1 MSHLRQLKSQ
11 SIAADLATGYSEKR
25 KLANWADNDPIA
37 PELVEQSRARQ
48 ARSLAARERI
58 SRWIS
63 AVGFMTAAIAVA
75 VTVPSDRPLSLG
87 LAAMSVLLY
96 AVAYRVEF
104 EVGSGTAVAAQLAL
118 VPMLLLL
125 PVPLVPLLV
134 ALGAVVARVPRV
146 ISGEIHAERLTAPL
160 ASCWYVLGPAAV
172 LVAAGEPS
180 VELRNSLWFVA
191 ALATQFTADFATT
204 TVREWWALAIPPR
217 RLVQPMAWVFLVD
230 AALAPIGLAI
240 AFMAASSEIAL
251 LLALPLLGLIAIFAR
266 EREVRIDRT
275 LELSNAYRGTAFLL
289 GDVVE
294 ADDAY
299 TGSHSRDVV
308 QLVIGVCDRLGLDER
323 TRQKAEFAALLHD
336 VGKISIPSEI
346 INKRGALTPAE
357 RAIIKTHTIEGERL
371 LERVGGY
378 LAEIGRIVRSSH
390 EFYDGSG
397 YPDGL
402 KGDEIPLIARIVSCC
417 DAFNAMTTDRPYRD
431 ALSRREAIAE
441 LRAKAGT
448 QFDPAVVGALVPLIQ
463 CDVEPLPHERQLAV
477 SSA

>member
-1 MSHLRQLKSQ
+1 MSTH
-11 SIAADLATGYSEKR
+11 GSEKR
-25 KLANWADNDPIA
+25 KIANWADNDAIA
-37 PELVEQSRARQ
+37 AELVEQSRARQ
-48 ARSLAARERI
+48 RQSLDARERI

-63 AVGFMTAAIAVA
+63 AVGFLSAATAVA
-75 VTVPSDRPLSLG
+75 VAVPSDRPLPLG

-104 EVGSGTAVAAQLAL
+104 EVGSGSAVAAQLAL

-125 PVPLVPLLV
+125 PVPLVPLLA

-146 ISGEIHAERLTAPL
+146 IQGEIHTERLTAPI
-160 ASCWYVLGPAAV
+160 ASSWYVLGPAAV
-172 LVAAGEPS
+172 LMAAGEPS
-180 VELRNSLWFVA
+180 VELRNSLWFAA
-191 ALATQFTADFATT
+191 ALGAQFAADFATT
-204 TVREWWALAIPPR
+204 TVREWWALGISPR

-240 AFMAASSEIAL
+240 AFTAASSKIAL
-251 LLALPLLGLIAIFAR
+251 LLALPLLGLIATFAR
-266 EREVRIDRT
+266 EREVRIDRS

-308 QLVIGVCDRLGLDER
+308 QLVMGVSDRLGLDER

-336 VGKISIPSEI
+336 VGKITIPSEI
-346 INKRGALTPAE
+346 LNKRGALTPAE
-357 RAIIKTHTIEGERL
+357 RAIIKTHSLAGQQL

-378 LAEIGRIVRSSH
+378 LAEIGQIVRSCH

-402 KGDEIPLIARIVSCC
+402 EGNEIPLIARIVSCC

-431 ALSRREAIAE
+431 ALSRQEAIAE
-441 LRAKAGT
+441 LKANTGT
-448 QFDPAVVGALVPLIQ
+448 QFDPTVVGALVTLIR
-463 CDVEPLPHERQLAV
+463 CDSEPVSPERRLAI

>member
-1 MSHLRQLKSQ
+1 MSRLTQPKSQ
-11 SIAADLATGYSEKR
+11 STPPLAGADLENR
-25 KLANWADNDPIA
+25 RIANWTDNDPIA

-48 ARSLAARERI
+48 SRSLEARERT

-63 AVGFMTAAIAVA
+63 AVGFLTAAIAVVVA
-75 VTVPSDRPLSLG
+75 VPSDRPLSVA
-87 LAAMSVLLY
+87 LAAISVLLY

-104 EVGSGTAVAAQLAL
+104 EVGSGSAVAAQLAL

-134 ALGAVVARVPRV
+134 ALGAVLARVPGV
-146 ISGEIHAERLTAPL
+146 IGGQIHAERLTAPL
-160 ASCWYVLGPAAV
+160 ASSWYVLGPAAV
-172 LVAAGEPS
+172 LMAAGEPS
-180 VELRNSLWFVA
+180 VELRSSLWFVA
-191 ALATQFTADFATT
+191 ALAAQFTADFATT
-204 TVREWWALAIPPR
+204 TVREWWALGISPR

-240 AFMAASSEIAL
+240 AFTAASSGIVVL
-251 LLALPLLGLIAIFAR
+251 IALPLLGLIAIFAR

-275 LELSNAYRGTAFLL
+275 LELANAYRGTAFLL

-294 ADDAY
+294 ADNAY

-308 QLVIGVCDRLGLDER
+308 QLVTGVCDTLGLDEH

-336 VGKISIPSEI
+336 VGKINIPSEI
-346 INKRGALTPAE
+346 INKRGPLSPAE
-357 RAIIKTHTIEGERL
+357 RAIIKTHTIEGQHL
-371 LERVGGY
+371 LEKVGGY
-378 LAEIGRIVRSSH
+378 LAEIGQIVRSCH
-390 EFYDGSG
+390 EFYDGGG

-431 ALSRREAIAE
+431 ALSPQEAIAE
-441 LRAKAGT
+441 LRANSGT
-448 QFDPAVVGALVPLIQ
+448 QFDPTVVGALLTLIP
-463 CDVEPLPHERQLAV
+463 CDLEFLPQERRLAAV
-477 SSA
+477 SA

>member
-1 MSHLRQLKSQ
+1 MLRLTQLKTL
-11 SIAADLATGYSEKR
+11 SIAADLEKHKIAT
-25 KLANWADNDPIA
+25 WADKDPIS

-48 ARSLAARERI
+48 PRSLDARERT

-63 AVGFMTAAIAVA
+63 AIGFVAVAIAAAVA
-75 VTVPSDRPLSLG
+75 IPSERPFSLA
-87 LAAMSVLLY
+87 LAATSVLLY
-96 AVAYRVEF
+96 ALAYRVEF
-104 EVGSGTAVAAQLAL
+104 EVGSGSAVAAQLAL

-125 PVPLVPLLV
+125 PVPLAPLMV
-134 ALGAVVARVPRV
+134 ALGAVVARIPRV
-146 ISGEIHAERLTAPL
+146 ISGEIHTERLTAPL
-160 ASCWYVLGPAAV
+160 ASSWYVLGPAVV
-172 LVAAGEPS
+172 LMAAGEPS
-180 VELRNSLWFVA
+180 VELRNAPWFVA

-204 TVREWWALAIPPR
+204 TVREWWALGISPR

-240 AFMAASSEIAL
+240 AFTAASSKIAI

-294 ADDAY
+294 ADNAY

-308 QLVIGVCDRLGLDER
+308 QLVMGVCDRLGLDER
-323 TRQKAEFAALLHD
+323 TRQKAEFVALLHD
-336 VGKISIPSEI
+336 IGKITIPSEI
-346 INKRGALTPAE
+346 INKRGPLTPAE
-357 RAIIKTHTIEGERL
+357 RAIIKTHTIEGQQL

-378 LAEIGRIVRSSH
+378 LSEIGQIVRSCH

-402 KGDEIPLIARIVSCC
+402 KGKEIPLIARIVSCC

-431 ALSRREAIAE
+431 ALNPDEAIAE
-441 LRAKAGT
+441 LKANTGT
-448 QFDPAVVGALVPLIQ
+448 QFDPTVVDALRALIPS
-463 CDVEPLPHERQLAV
+463 DLESLPQERWLA
-477 SSA
+477 AIPA

>member
-1 MSHLRQLKSQ
+1 LRLVQLKTLSTFTDLEMRK
-11 SIAADLATGYSEKR
+11 IAT
-25 KLANWADNDPIA
+25 WADKDPIA

-48 ARSLAARERI
+48 PRSFDARERT

-63 AVGFMTAAIAVA
+63 AVGFVAVGIVVAVA
-75 VTVPSDRPLSLG
+75 VPSERPLSLA
-87 LAAMSVLLY
+87 LAATSVLLY
-96 AVAYRVEF
+96 ALAYRVEF

-125 PVPLVPLLV
+125 PVPLVPLIV
-134 ALGAVVARVPRV
+134 ALGAVIARVPRV
-146 ISGEIHAERLTAPL
+146 ISGEVHAERLTAPI
-160 ASCWYVLGPAAV
+160 ASSWYVFGPAIV
-172 LVAAGEPS
+172 LMAAGEPS
-180 VELRNSLWFVA
+180 VELRNSVWFIA
-191 ALATQFTADFATT
+191 ALGIQFAADLGTT
-204 TVREWWALAIPPR
+204 TVREWWALGISPR

-240 AFMAASSEIAL
+240 AFTAASSETAL
-251 LLALPLLGLIAIFAR
+251 VLALPLLGLIAIFAR

-299 TGSHSRDVV
+299 TGSHSREVV
-308 QLVIGVCDRLGLDER
+308 RLVTGVCDKLELDKR
-323 TRQKAEFAALLHD
+323 TRQKAEFVALLHD

-346 INKRGALTPAE
+346 INKRGPLTPVE
-357 RAIIKTHTIEGERL
+357 REIIKTHTIEGQRL

-378 LAEIGRIVRSSH
+378 LSEIGRIVRSCH

-402 KGDEIPLIARIVSCC
+402 KGDEIPLIARIVGCC
-417 DAFNAMTTDRPYRD
+417 DAFNAMTSDRPYRD
-431 ALSRREAIAE
+431 ALSTQEAIAE
-441 LRAKAGT
+441 VRANTGT
-448 QFDPAVVGALVPLIQ
+448 QFDPTVADALLTLIPR
-463 CDVEPLPHERQLAV
+463 ELESTSKERRLA
-477 SSA
+477 AIPA

>member
-1 MSHLRQLKSQ
+1 L
-11 SIAADLATGYSEKR
+11 DKR
-25 KLANWADNDPIA
+25 KIATWSNNDPIA

-48 ARSLAARERI
+48 PRSLNARERT

-63 AVGFMTAAIAVA
+63 AIGFIAVGIAMA
-75 VTVPSDRPLSLG
+75 VAIPSERPLSLVV
-87 LAAMSVLLY
+87 AATAVLLY
-96 AVAYRVEF
+96 ALAYRVEF

-134 ALGAVVARVPRV
+134 ALGAVIARVPQV
-146 ISGEIHAERLTAPL
+146 ITGDVHIERLTAPI
-160 ASCWYVLGPAAV
+160 ASSWYVFGPAVV

-180 VELRNSLWFVA
+180 VELRNSLWFIA
-191 ALATQFTADFATT
+191 ALATQFVADLGTT
-204 TVREWWALAIPPR
+204 TVREWWALGISPR

-240 AFMAASSEIAL
+240 AVTAASSRIAL
-251 LLALPLLGLIAIFAR
+251 LFALPLLGLIAIFAR

-299 TGSHSRDVV
+299 TGSHSREVV
-308 QLVIGVCDRLGLDER
+308 RLVSGVCDKLELDEP
-323 TRQKAEFAALLHD
+323 TRQKAEFVALLHD

-346 INKRGALTPAE
+346 INKRGPLTHAE
-357 RAIIKTHTIEGERL
+357 RQIIKAHTIEGQRL

-378 LAEIGRIVRSSH
+378 LAEIGQIVRSCH

-402 KGDEIPLIARIVSCC
+402 KGEEIPLIARIVACC
-417 DAFNAMTTDRPYRD
+417 DAFNAMTSDRPYRD
-431 ALSRREAIAE
+431 ALSTQEAIAE
-441 LRAKAGT
+441 VRANAGT
-448 QFDPAVVGALVPLIQ
+448 QFDPTVVRALLTLIPRELDSRSQ
-463 CDVEPLPHERQLAV
+463 ERRLA
-477 SSA
+477 AIPA

>member
-1 MSHLRQLKSQ
+1 MLRLTQLKTP
-11 SIAADLATGYSEKR
+11 SIAADVENHKI
-25 KLANWADNDPIA
+25 ANWADNDPIA

-48 ARSLAARERI
+48 PRSLDARERT

-63 AVGFMTAAIAVA
+63 AIGFVAVAIAVA
-75 VTVPSDRPLSLG
+75 VAIPSERPLSLA
-87 LAAMSVLLY
+87 LAATSALLY
-96 AVAYRVEF
+96 ALAYRVEF
-104 EVGSGTAVAAQLAL
+104 EVGSGSAVAAQLAL

-125 PVPLVPLLV
+125 PVPLVPLMV
-134 ALGAVVARVPRV
+134 ALGAVVARIPRV
-146 ISGEIHAERLTAPL
+146 ISGEIHTERLTAPL
-160 ASCWYVLGPAAV
+160 ASSWYVLGPAVV
-172 LVAAGEPS
+172 LMAAGEPS
-180 VELRNSLWFVA
+180 VELRNALWFVA

-204 TVREWWALAIPPR
+204 TVREWWALGISPS

-240 AFMAASSEIAL
+240 AFTAASSKIAM

-275 LELSNAYRGTAFLL
+275 VELSNAYRGTAFLL

-294 ADDAY
+294 ADNAY

-308 QLVIGVCDRLGLDER
+308 QLVMGVCDRLGLDER
-323 TRQKAEFAALLHD
+323 TRQKAEFVALLHD
-336 VGKISIPSEI
+336 VGKITIPSEI
-346 INKRGALTPAE
+346 ISKRGPLTPAE
-357 RAIIKTHTIEGERL
+357 RAIIKTHTIEGQHL

-378 LAEIGRIVRSSH
+378 LAEIGQIVRSCH

-402 KGDEIPLIARIVSCC
+402 KGKEIPSIARIVSCC

-431 ALSRREAIAE
+431 ALNPHEAIAE
-441 LRAKAGT
+441 LKANTGT
-448 QFDPAVVGALVPLIQ
+448 QFDPTVVDALLTLIPS
-463 CDVEPLPHERQLAV
+463 DLESLPQERWLA
-477 SSA
+477 AIPA

>member
-1 MSHLRQLKSQ
+1 MSGLTQLKTQ
-11 SIAADLATGYSEKR
+11 SIAAALARGDSEKR
-25 KLANWADNDPIA
+25 KIANWADSDPIA

-48 ARSLAARERI
+48 PRSLGARERT

-63 AVGFMTAAIAVA
+63 AVGFITAAISVA
-75 VTVPSDRPLSLG
+75 VFVPSERPLSLG
-87 LAAMSVLLY
+87 LAATSVLLY

-125 PVPLVPLLV
+125 PVPLVPLIV
-134 ALGAVVARVPRV
+134 ALGAVAARVPRV

-160 ASCWYVLGPAAV
+160 ASSWYVLGPAVV

-204 TVREWWALAIPPR
+204 TVREWWALGISPR
-217 RLVQPMAWVFLVD
+217 RLVPPMAWVFLVD
-230 AALAPIGLAI
+230 ATLAPIGLAI
-240 AFMAASSEIAL
+240 AFTAASSEIAL

-308 QLVIGVCDRLGLDER
+308 PLVMGVCDKLGLDER
-323 TRQKAEFAALLHD
+323 TRQRAEFAALLHD
-336 VGKISIPSEI
+336 VGKITIPSEI
-346 INKRGALTPAE
+346 INKRGALTPTE
-357 RAIIKTHTIEGERL
+357 RAIIKTHTIEGQHL

-378 LAEIGRIVRSSH
+378 LAEIGQIVRSCH

-431 ALSRREAIAE
+431 ALSAQEAIAE
-441 LRAKAGT
+441 LRANTGT
-448 QFDPAVVGALVPLIQ
+448 QFDPTVIGALVTLIR
-463 CDVEPLPHERQLAV
+463 CDLEPLPHDRRLA
-477 SSA
+477 AIPA